1 MPSMPSGNPSIR
13 ILLPVHRDREALASL
28 LPELLCN
35 WQAAELHVVDTGT
48 DDAADVCAAQGVPCL
63 VVDETQRGRARQ
75 MNAGAKLHP
84 EVDLLLF
91 LHADTRL
98 PATARASLV
107 QAYRD
112 GVVGGA
118 FSRRFDSP
126 SRFLRLSCALAD
138 WRVRRFG
145 LAFGDQALFVRRDI
159 FERLGGFPDQPLF
172 EDWDFTRLLR
182 KQGPVRL
189 LTPGVISS
197 SRRFEQDGPVLRTLK
212 DLWLTVR
219 HRFARQTG

>member
-1 MPSMPSGNPSIR
+1 MPSGEPSIR
-13 ILLPVHRDREALASL
+13 IILTVHRDREALASL
-28 LPELLCN
+28 LPELLCH
-35 WQAAELHVVDTGT
+35 WQADELHVVDTGD
-48 DDAADVCAAQGVPCL
+48 DDAAAVAAARGVPCL
-63 VVDETQRGRARQ
+63 VVDAAQRGRARQ

-84 EVDLLLF
+84 EADLLLF

-98 PATARASLV
+98 PPAARASLV
-107 QAYRD
+107 QAYRE
-112 GVVGGA
+112 GAVGGG

-145 LAFGDQALFVRRDI
+145 LAFGDQAIFVRRDV
-159 FERLGGFPDQPLF
+159 FDRLGGFPDQPLF

-182 KQGPVRL
+182 KQGPTRL

-197 SRRFEQDGPVLRTLK
+197 ARRFEQDGPVLRTFK
-212 DLWLTVR
+212 DLWLTVCK
-219 HRFARQTG
+219 AIN